1 MRQCLTIFLSHYFV
15 NLTYDWRNN
24 GGYKMVKDNKTR
36 YTLRIDDNLLEKVH
50 VICKKEQRSLNQQ
63 LIFMLQ
69 NLVDDYEKQYGTIE
83 TTQD

>member
-1 MRQCLTIFLSHYFV
+1 
-15 NLTYDWRNN
+15 
-24 GGYKMVKDNKTR
+24 MVKDNKTR

-69 NLVDDYEKQYGTIE
+69 NLVDDYEKQYGLRSLIE
-83 TTQD
+83 MAFSSQLGIP

>member
-1 MRQCLTIFLSHYFV
+1 
-15 NLTYDWRNN
+15 
-24 GGYKMVKDNKTR
+24 MVKDNKTR